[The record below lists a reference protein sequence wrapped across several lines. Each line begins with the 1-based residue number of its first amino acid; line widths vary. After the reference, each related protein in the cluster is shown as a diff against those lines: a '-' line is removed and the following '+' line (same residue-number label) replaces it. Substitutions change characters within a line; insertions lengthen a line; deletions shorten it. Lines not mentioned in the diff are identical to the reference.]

1 MKPSDS
7 SGVTAR
13 AGPTGLAGPSGPGG
27 GSAPLVLIVEDEPQ
41 VMRFLRT
48 ALTAQGQRL
57 IEAITGEEALRFAVQ
72 YVPDLVL
79 LDLGLPDVDG
89 LDVLKRLRAWSAVPV
104 IVLSARGQ
112 ERAKV
117 EALDLGADDYLTK
130 PFGFPELLARMR
142 VALRHAARTPEE
154 KDERVFASGGLE
166 IDLVDRRVKL
176 GQREVR
182 LTPIEFKLLAALARH
197 AGRVV
202 THKQLLEEVWG
213 PQCASET
220 HYLRVYMTHLRRKLE
235 RGPDEPRVFETE
247 AGVGYRL
254 RLPDDA

>member
-1 MKPSDS
+1 MKPNGTDAAQ
-7 SGVTAR
+7 G
-13 AGPTGLAGPSGPGG
+13 
-27 GSAPLVLIVEDEPQ
+27 PLVLAVEDEEP
-41 VMRFLRT
+41 VLRFLRT
-48 ALTAQGQRL
+48 GLASQGYRV
-57 IEAITGEEALRFAVQ
+57 IESGTGKDALRSAVQ
-72 YVPDLVL
+72 YVPDVVL
-79 LDLGLPDVDG
+79 LDLGLPDMDG
-89 LDVLKRLRAWSAVPV
+89 LQVLASLRAWSRVPV

-117 EALDLGADDYLTK
+117 EALDAGADDYLTK

-142 VALRHAARTPEE
+142 VALRHAVRTQGAGE
-154 KDERVFASGGLE
+154 ERVFASGGLE

-176 GQREVR
+176 GERDVH

-213 PQCASET
+213 PQCVNESQ
-220 HYLRVYMTHLRRKLE
+220 YLRVHMTHLRRKLE
-235 RGPDEPRVFETE
+235 RGPAEPRVFETE

-254 RLPDDA
+254 RLPEGE